1 MSVALAYGEF
11 CEKMGAIK
19 IEEHIFHH
27 AKRATIDWFA
37 STIPGGLE
45 TPAKLTFQAL
55 KEEIGNGASTI
66 LPAGQK
72 TTPRNAAL
80 INGTASH
87 TLEFDDIFRAG
98 LYHPGSPVI
107 SAVLALADA
116 NDVSGEHFLRA
127 VIVGYEV
134 SNRIASVMVP
144 AHYDFWHTTA
154 TVGFFGATA
163 ASSYILGSNAEQT
176 AHALATSASM
186 AAGLQQAFQSDA
198 MTKPIHA
205 GRAAEGGVLAASL
218 AREGITGVLDIFEAD
233 RGFGRAMS
241 DTVDWVR
248 ALDGL
253 GSYFTIEQITQKNH
267 AACGHVHA
275 IIDAIIQ
282 LKMEE
287 EFEIE
292 TIEQITIG
300 SYQKVLDICDNPE
313 PVSTNEAK
321 FSAQFCA
328 ASAFVKGR
336 SLRTKD
342 FLQNNLKD
350 PLVKNLLTKV
360 VLDVD
365 QKCQKAFPNAR
376 SAKVKVKLR
385 NGEELESF
393 APTRKGDPDHPM
405 SDTELSEK
413 YMDLVQ
419 IVFGEENT
427 RLLLEEMW
435 TFEQITSMREFND
448 KHFDE
453 SRLRI

>member
-11 CEKMGAIK
+11 CENMGAIK
-19 IEEHIFHH
+19 IEAHIFHH

-45 TPAKLTFQAL
+45 TPAKLAFQAL
-55 KEEIGNGASTI
+55 KAEMGIGASTI
-66 LPAGQK
+66 LPTGQK

-87 TLEFDDIFRAG
+87 TLEFDDIYRSG

-116 NDVSGEHFLRA
+116 NDVSGEQFLRA
-127 VIVGYEV
+127 VITGYEV
-134 SNRIASVMVP
+134 SNRIASVMIP
-144 AHYDFWHTTA
+144 AHYEFWHTTA

-163 ASSYILGSNAEQT
+163 ASSYILGLSAEQT

-241 DTVDWVR
+241 DTVDWDR
-248 ALDGL
+248 ALFGL
-253 GSYFTIEQITQKNH
+253 GSYYTIEQITQKNH

-282 LKMEE
+282 IKAEE
-287 EFEIE
+287 EFELE
-292 TIEQITIG
+292 TIEEINIG
-300 SYQKVLDICDNPE
+300 SYQKVLDICNNPE

-321 FSAQFCA
+321 FSAQLCA
-328 ASAFVKGR
+328 ALAFVKGR
-336 SLRTKD
+336 ALRTQD
-342 FLQNNLKD
+342 FLKNNLKD
-350 PLVKNLLTKV
+350 PIVKNLMTKV
-360 VLDVD
+360 LLSVD
-365 QKCQKAFPNAR
+365 QKCQRAFPDAR
-376 SAKVKVKLR
+376 SAKVKVRLR
-385 NGEELESF
+385 NGVELESF

-419 IVFGEENT
+419 IVLNEENT
-427 RLLLEEMW
+427 RLLLEELW
-435 TFEQITSMREFND
+435 IFERITSMRGFID

-453 SRLRI
+453 SRLLI

>member
-45 TPAKLTFQAL
+45 APAKLTFQAL

-127 VIVGYEV
+127 VIAGYEV

-154 TVGFFGATA
+154 TVGFFGSTA
-163 ASSYILGSNAEQT
+163 ASSYILGLNAEQT

-218 AREGITGVLDIFEAD
+218 AKEGITGVLDIFEAD
-233 RGFGRAMS
+233 RGFGTAMS

-300 SYQKVLDICDNPE
+300 SYQKVLDICDI
-313 PVSTNEAK
+313 
-321 FSAQFCA
+321 
-328 ASAFVKGR
+328 R
-336 SLRTKD
+336 SLSVQMR
-342 FLQNNLKD
+342 QS
-350 PLVKNLLTKV
+350 LV
-360 VLDVD
+360 
-365 QKCQKAFPNAR
+365 R
-376 SAKVKVKLR
+376 SFVR
-385 NGEELESF
+385 H
-393 APTRKGDPDHPM
+393 R
-405 SDTELSEK
+405 
-413 YMDLVQ
+413 
-419 IVFGEENT
+419 
-427 RLLLEEMW
+427 RL
-435 TFEQITSMREFND
+435 
-448 KHFDE
+448 
-453 SRLRI
+453 